1 MVRAVRR
8 SLVRPLP
15 SLRPRLLALAAA
27 LLVAGCFGP
36 GADEL
41 LQTARSALDREEYAS
56 AGIAARNLLK
66 DEPESAAARFVLG
79 RALYAAGDLEGAAIE
94 LERAQ
99 RFGHPDT
106 ELLPALAALR
116 LAQKRP
122 QEVVDTWVATSLPD
136 AAAGARL
143 RVLVAQAFRDLNRP
157 DEAARAAAEALAMAP
172 ASPEAQVM
180 AARVQADRGE
190 LEPALQAAAA
200 LVERMP
206 DHAPGWVLQGDL
218 LAARDPA
225 AAVAAYRRALAL
237 RQRLPEAHFGLVR
250 ALIAQP
256 DLAAAAEQVATMRRV
271 LPRLPSVDY
280 MDALVAFLKGEH
292 ARAAEMADEIIKR
305 SQDDP
310 ALMLLAG
317 MAQARLGGGAR
328 AESQLANAVS
338 LAPGWVQPRIELA
351 ALQVGATPQRALETL
366 QPLLARDEADA
377 RAWGLAG
384 QAHARLGDFRA
395 ADAAFAKAQA
405 LQPDAPGLRAQA
417 ARSLIARGEVES
429 GLRELQAAADAD
441 REGITADLALVA
453 AHVRRGDRASAL
465 RVLDAAIAKRPDEAL
480 PHYLRGRVLADQA
493 GARGGRIGRDA
504 QAEVRRA
511 YEQALAKDGS
521 LRLAVDAL
529 AALDIEAGDFA
540 AARQRYEAYL
550 KRQPKS
556 GLAMT
561 ALAEITLRAG
571 GGAAEVRSWLDRAVQ
586 TDPLDP
592 WNWIAAI
599 DLEQR
604 LGDPAA
610 TLARAQAAHAALPGQ
625 PALMLA
631 LARAQLALREANQAA
646 ATLRQLVQV
655 RPQLG
660 EAHLMLATA
669 HGLAGNNAAARQ
681 PMARAL
687 ALEPDDPA
695 VLRGNIALALA
706 DRQDAQAL
714 AVARGVQ
721 QRRPTAA
728 LGWQLEAEVH
738 GALGQRDAAAGAW
751 RKAYAQPDA
760 TPQVAAALH
769 RTLLAGGAEG
779 QAAARQFE
787 ARHLAAQPRDAYFL
801 TYLAEMAQAAG
812 DAAAA
817 ERHYRRALAIQGDDP
832 LLMNNLAALLTEPRP
847 AEALALAERAVRLAP
862 GQPALLDTLAAAQ
875 AKSRQFDRAVQNQLR
890 AIEFA
895 PGEPLLRLHLAR
907 IYVAQGDKDKARTEL
922 RRLAS
927 SGIPAPLREQ
937 AESLLREVGA

>member
-1 MVRAVRR
+1 MARAARR
-8 SLVRPLP
+8 SLSGPLA
-15 SLRPRLLALAAA
+15 SFRPRWLALAAA
-27 LLVAGCFGP
+27 GLLLAGCFGP

-66 DEPESAAARFVLG
+66 DQPESAAARFVLG
-79 RALYAAGDLEGAAIE
+79 RALYAAGDLDGAAIE

-99 RFGHPDT
+99 RFGHPEA

-122 QEVVDTWVATSLPD
+122 LEVVEAHAAKTLPD
-136 AAAGARL
+136 AAASARL
-143 RVLVAQAFRDLNRP
+143 RVLVAQAWRDLNRP
-157 DEAARAAAEALAMAP
+157 DDAARAAAEALAMAP
-172 ASPEAQVM
+172 ASPEALVM

-190 LEPALQAAAA
+190 TDAALQAAAA
-200 LVERMP
+200 LVGRAA
-206 DHAPGWVLQGDL
+206 DHAPAWVLQGDL

-225 AAVAAYRRALAL
+225 AAAAAYRRALSL
-237 RQRLPEAHFGLVR
+237 RPRLPEAHFGLVR

-256 DLAAAAEQVATMRRV
+256 DLAAATEQVATMRRV

-280 MDALVAFLKGEH
+280 MDALVTFLKGEH

-310 ALMLLAG
+310 AVMLLAG

-328 AESQLANAVS
+328 AESLLASAVS

-351 ALQVGATPQRALETL
+351 AQQVGAAPQRALETL
-366 QPLLARDEADA
+366 QPLLARDDADA
-377 RAWGLAG
+377 RAFSLAG

-395 ADAAFAKAQA
+395 ADAAFARAQA
-405 LQPDAPGLRAQA
+405 LQPGAPGVRAQA
-417 ARSLIARGEVES
+417 AKSLIARGEVES

-441 REGITADLALVA
+441 REGTAADLALVA
-453 AHVRRGDRASAL
+453 AHVRRGDRTSAL
-465 RVLDAAIAKRPDEAL
+465 RVLDAAVAKRPDDAL

-493 GARGGRIGRDA
+493 GPRGDRSGA
-504 QAEVRRA
+504 RRA
-511 YEQALAKDGS
+511 YEQALAKDGT

-571 GGAAEVRSWLDRAVQ
+571 GRAAEVRGWLDRAVQ
-586 TDPLDP
+586 TDPLDA
-592 WNWIAAI
+592 WNWIAAV
-599 DLEQR
+599 DLQQR

-610 TLARAQAAHAALPGQ
+610 TLTRAQAANVALPDH
-625 PALMLA
+625 PALMLT
-631 LARAQLALREANQAA
+631 LARAQLATGEANQAA
-646 ATLRQLVQV
+646 ATLRRLVQI

-660 EAHLMLATA
+660 EGHLWLATA
-669 HGLAGNNAAARQ
+669 YGLAGNNAAARQ

-706 DRQDAQAL
+706 ERQGAQAL
-714 AVARGVQ
+714 AVAQGVQ
-721 QRRPTAA
+721 QRRPTSA
-728 LGWQLEAEVH
+728 LGWQLEAEVQ
-738 GALGQRDAAAGAW
+738 GALGQRDAAVAAW
-751 RKAYAQPDA
+751 RRAYAQPDA
-760 TPQVAAALH
+760 PPQVAAALH
-769 RTLLAGGAEG
+769 RTLLAGGPEG

-787 ARHLAAQPRDAYFL
+787 TRHLAARPRDAYFL

-812 DAAAA
+812 DAALA

-832 LLMNNLAALLTEPRP
+832 LLMNNLASLLTERQP

-875 AKSRQFDRAVQNQLR
+875 AKSRQFDRALQNQLL

-922 RRLAS
+922 RRLSS
-927 SGIPAPLREQ
+927 SGVPAPLREQ
-937 AESLLREVGA
+937 AESLLRQVGA

>member
-1 MVRAVRR
+1 MARAVRR

-15 SLRPRLLALAAA
+15 SLRPRLLALAAAA

-79 RALYAAGDLEGAAIE
+79 RALFAAGDLEGAAIE

-122 QEVVDTWVATSLPD
+122 QEVVDTWAATSLPD

-143 RVLVAQAFRDLNRP
+143 RVLVAQAFRDLNRT
-157 DEAARAAAEALAMAP
+157 DDAARAAAEALAMAP

-200 LVERMP
+200 LVERTP

-225 AAVAAYRRALAL
+225 AAVAAYRRALSL

-280 MDALVAFLKGEH
+280 MDALVTFLKGEH

-328 AESQLANAVS
+328 AESLLANAVS

-366 QPLLARDEADA
+366 QPLLARDETDA

-395 ADAAFAKAQA
+395 ADAAFAKARA

-480 PHYLRGRVLADQA
+480 PHYLRGRVLADA
-493 GARGGRIGRDA
+493 GARGDRGSRT
-504 QAEVRRA
+504 EVRRA

-599 DLEQR
+599 DLQQR
-604 LGDPAA
+604 LGNPAA

-631 LARAQLALREANQAA
+631 LARAQLAVREANQAA
-646 ATLRQLVQV
+646 ATLRQLVQL

-728 LGWQLEAEVH
+728 LGWQLEAEVQ
-738 GALGQRDAAAGAW
+738 GALGQRDAAAAAW

-779 QAAARQFE
+779 AAAARQFE
-787 ARHLAAQPRDAYFL
+787 ARHLAARPRDAYFL

-937 AESLLREVGA
+937 AEALLREVGA

>member
-1 MVRAVRR
+1 MARAVRR

-15 SLRPRLLALAAA
+15 SLRPRLLALAAAA

-79 RALYAAGDLEGAAIE
+79 RALFAAGDLEGAAIE

-122 QEVVDTWVATSLPD
+122 QEVVDTWAATSLPD

-143 RVLVAQAFRDLNRP
+143 RVLVAQAWRDLNRP

-180 AARVQADRGE
+180 SVRVQADRGE
-190 LEPALQAAAA
+190 LDAALQAAEA
-200 LVERMP
+200 LVARAA
-206 DHAPGWVLQGDL
+206 DHAPAWVLQADL

-225 AAVAAYRRALAL
+225 AAVAAYRRALSL

-280 MDALVAFLKGEH
+280 MDALVTFLKGEH

-328 AESQLANAVS
+328 AESLLANAVS

-384 QAHARLGDFRA
+384 QANARLGDFRA

-417 ARSLIARGEVES
+417 ARSLIARGEVEA

-465 RVLDAAIAKRPDEAL
+465 RVLDAAITKRPDEAL

-493 GARGGRIGRDA
+493 GARGGRNA

-511 YEQALAKDGS
+511 YEQALAKDAT

-599 DLEQR
+599 DLQQR

-631 LARAQLALREANQAA
+631 LARAQLAVREANQAA
-646 ATLRQLVQV
+646 ATLRQLVQL

-728 LGWQLEAEVH
+728 LGWQLEAEVQ
-738 GALGQRDAAAGAW
+738 GALGQRDAAAAAW

-779 QAAARQFE
+779 AAAARQFE
-787 ARHLAAQPRDAYFL
+787 ARHLAARPRDAYFL

-832 LLMNNLAALLTEPRP
+832 LLMNNLAALLTERQP